1 MFQAG
6 ALAWAKERI
15 WWRRGIVRKVAGKR
29 LVYGAGLAEL

>member
-6 ALAWAKERI
+6 ELAWAKERI
-15 WWRRGIVRKVAGKR
+15 WWRWDIARKVAGKR